1 MALPVHRGLLTV
13 EQYLALGDDDSLR
26 WTELQ
31 EGNLVMSPRPR
42 LRHMRTIKQL
52 SAALDRQV
60 PALLELVIE
69 VDVDL
74 QLAPSDQG
82 GTVRNPDMVVA
93 RAAEAERAAREGT
106 ILRANGVLL
115 AVEIMSPGSRRT
127 DTIIKRAEYA
137 DAGIPH
143 YWILELD
150 PRPSVT
156 AYELEAGGYRAAEPV
171 SGVFTTD
178 APFPVRIELDNL
190 G

>member
-1 MALPVHRGLLTV
+1 
-13 EQYLALGDDDSLR
+13 
-26 WTELQ
+26 
-31 EGNLVMSPRPR
+31 
-42 LRHMRTIKQL
+42 
-52 SAALDRQV
+52 
-60 PALLELVIE
+60 
-69 VDVDL
+69 
-74 QLAPSDQG
+74 
-82 GTVRNPDMVVA
+82 
-93 RAAEAERAAREGT
+93 
-106 ILRANGVLL
+106 
-115 AVEIMSPGSRRT
+115 VEIMSPGSRRT